1 MKNDGSPGR
10 RFAIIANKESTLYC
24 QRRGI
29 MIKILQNQ
37 NSATRFRVMVEIAA
51 NQPNIQQ
58 KDIARRLEV
67 TPQAISDYIAQ
78 LIKDGF
84 LTSDGRSRYRA
95 TNKGVNWIVR
105 MLREIRNYTSYVEKV
120 ITNISVCTAIAECE
134 LSKGETAGLKM
145 KNGILY
151 ATSKTTKGA
160 KGTVTSDAGTG
171 QDVGVTNITGIVEL
185 KLGTVTILKVPN
197 VSKGGSRSVDLTRLR
212 GELKGKRFIG
222 ALGIEAMV
230 ALKQL
235 KVNFHS
241 YGAQEAAIEAAHCG
255 LQPVV
260 TCTEDQIS
268 GLIRRLEEADIGY
281 TIVDMAKK

>member
-1 MKNDGSPGR
+1 MV
-10 RFAIIANKESTLYC
+10 E
-24 QRRGI
+24 
-29 MIKILQNQ
+29 ILQNQ

-84 LTSDGRSRYRA
+84 LTSDGRSHYRA
-95 TNKGVNWIVR
+95 TNEGVNWIVR
-105 MLREIRNYTSYVEKV
+105 MLREIRNYTSYVEKI

-134 LSKGETAGLKM
+134 LSKGETVGLKM

-151 ATSKTTKGA
+151 ATSKTPNGA
-160 KGTVTSDAGTG
+160 RGIVISDAGTG
-171 QDVGVTNITGIVEL
+171 QDVGVTNITGIVEFR
-185 KLGTVTILKVPN
+185 LGTITILRLPT
-197 VSKGGSRSVDLTRLR
+197 VSKGGSRSADLARLR
-212 GELKGKRFIG
+212 GELKGKRFIS

-230 ALKQL
+230 TLKQL

-241 YGAQEAAIEAAHCG
+241 YGVQEAAIEAAHCG

-260 TCTEDQIS
+260 ACTEDQIS
-268 GLIRRLEEADIGY
+268 GLIRKLEEADIGY
-281 TIVDMAKK
+281 TIVDMTKK